1 MTPND
6 FADINA
12 EKSVVGSLL
21 QDSTCMAFLDMLT
34 PEDYTCPEYAAIHQA
49 AMRLRAKRIPVDTQT
64 VLSEL
69 PPETHREMLMLMIEA
84 IRYVPTTAN
93 AKHYA
98 EIVRERSRRRAIKRI
113 CEQTIDSLG
122 TEGADAAADTAMD
135 ALRAMAGGTSTRMT
149 AAQVASETYDT
160 LATIAEGK
168 LPSIET
174 PLCDLNTMM
183 AGGLR
188 KGELTILAAYTGQ
201 GKSAL
206 AQSILKKSAE
216 DGYRGL
222 LISREMSAFQYGL
235 RAFSSICGIDSEKM
249 LQAKK
254 MDQEQ
259 WVAISDAAAKFSRLP
274 IEFAFKAA
282 TIEDVRR
289 EVRSMRS
296 IDLMVVDYIQI
307 LRANER
313 FQNDNGRVSYIS
325 RILKEIAMD
334 FKIPVLALS
343 QFSRPQ
349 KGVVKRPQLSDLRD
363 SGSLEQDA
371 DNVWLMWQPSG
382 EQDPDT
388 PDIYDGWYTSA
399 QKQGE
404 RFLLLD
410 VAKQRMGKI
419 GTIGIG
425 FSPKKMGFYS
435 LEKGGRSV

>member
-12 EKSVVGSLL
+12 EKSVIGSLL
-21 QDSTCMAFLDMLT
+21 QDSTCMGILDMLS

-49 AMRLRAKRIPVDTQT
+49 AMRLRAKRIPVDMQT

-69 PPETHREMLMLMIEA
+69 PQPMQQSMPAVMIEA
-84 IRYVPTTAN
+84 VRYVPSTAN
-93 AKHYA
+93 AQHYA
-98 EIVRERSRRRAIKRI
+98 ATVKERSRRRAIKRI
-113 CEQTIDSLG
+113 CEQTIACLG
-122 TEGADAAADTAMD
+122 TEGADKATDTALD

-160 LATIAEGK
+160 LAAIAEGK
-168 LPSIET
+168 MPSIET
-174 PLCDLNTMM
+174 SLCDLNTIM

-206 AQSILKKSAE
+206 AQSILKKAAE

-249 LQAKK
+249 LQAGK
-254 MDQEQ
+254 MYQEQ
-259 WVAISDAAAKFSRLP
+259 WVAISDAAAEFSRLP

-296 IDLMVVDYIQI
+296 LDLLVVDYIQI

-313 FQNDNGRVSYIS
+313 FPNANSRVSYIS
-325 RILKEIAMD
+325 RILKEISMD
-334 FKIPVLALS
+334 FQIPVLALS
-343 QFSRPQ
+343 QFSRPE
-349 KGVVKRPQLSDLRD
+349 KGVVRRPQLSDLRD
-363 SGSLEQDA
+363 SGSIETDA
-371 DNVWLMWQPSG
+371 DNVWLMWQPNG
-382 EQDPDT
+382 ENDPDT
-388 PDIYDGWYTSA
+388 PEIYNGWYTAA
-399 QKQGE
+399 QKKGE

-425 FSPKKMGFYS
+425 FSPKKMRFYS
-435 LEKGGRSV
+435 PMTERKRG